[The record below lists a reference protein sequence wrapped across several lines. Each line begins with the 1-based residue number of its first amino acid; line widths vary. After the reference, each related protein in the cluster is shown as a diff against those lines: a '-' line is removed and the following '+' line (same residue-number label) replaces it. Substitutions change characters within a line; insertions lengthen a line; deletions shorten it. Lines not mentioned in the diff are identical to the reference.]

1 MKATE
6 RASLWQHT
14 VFSSLLC
21 LTMIGLVL
29 VRKDWTTLVVVGF
42 VMLYVAGNTLLHI
55 RRHDFRRETMYE
67 YVIIGAAVLI
77 VFISAQQ

>member
-1 MKATE
+1 MKAAE

-14 VFSSLLC
+14 LFSALLC

-29 VRKDWTTLVVVGF
+29 VRRDWSTLFIVGF
-42 VMLYVAGNTLLHI
+42 VLLYVVGNTLLHV

-77 VFISAQQ
+77 VLISAQQ